1 VVARRS
7 PCLDQAREACQAR
20 AVPAGGVNGMSAV
33 FLQPQAQALVL
44 RAPDS
49 APTGKRQVALR
60 VVEVGGGA
68 LNESDEAGSPP
79 LKEDALR
86 AAARLVL
93 RRAHATRWTCCGG
106 SDSRRRR
113 TC

>member
-68 LNESDEAGSPP
+68 LNESDEAGS
-79 LKEDALR
+79 LHR
-86 AAARLVL
+86 
-93 RRAHATRWTCCGG
+93 
-106 SDSRRRR
+106 
-113 TC
+113 

>member
-1 VVARRS
+1 
-7 PCLDQAREACQAR
+7 
-20 AVPAGGVNGMSAV
+20 MSAV

-49 APTGKRQVALR
+49 APTGNRQVALR

-86 AAARLVL
+86 PAAALLV
-93 RRAHATRWTCCGG
+93 RRAHATRWTRCAG